1 MRRRAVLLGVLLCA
15 STVRA
20 AEVSFTLTVDYEIL
34 GRALRD
40 ALEADR
46 GGEAVLWGTR
56 TGCRSL
62 VLRDIGIEPGEGRVR
77 VVARGT
83 ARLGFGFLGFC
94 LAPVSWNG
102 YLASLATPEVSGDWQ
117 LWFRDL
123 DSHLY
128 DAERRRTVVAG
139 RLWELV
145 KGRLEDRLEA
155 FRFELAPPID
165 EAVAL
170 IRASAP
176 PEHLEPVLAALRT
189 FRPRGVAADADGVKV
204 QVAVDLPPP
213 PPPPAI
219 PVPEAPLTPEEL
231 QRWQAALESWDAFLV
246 FVIKD
251 LGLSGRDPTVR
262 NELFDLLLT
271 SRYELLAALAGEP
284 QPGVDPVRRLFLHA
298 WDRLHDVVHRAALR
312 GGLEG
317 RALRYA
323 TFLAAGDALA
333 AVDAAGPSLGLEIS
347 ADGLRRLARVLE
359 PEFAGDP
366 LAYSEEPDPALRELF
381 EFHEPN
387 AAPALDA
394 EPAAPPSAW
403 WWPGPRAAN
412 AADLPPPGT
421 LAALVR
427 RLDRWVPDNHEL
439 SEYRDAVDRLLDHV
453 AAEAR
458 QRNALDAR
466 VADTFPHLVKAVAW
480 QESCWRQFVR
490 RGGKVTYLLSSTGDI
505 GLMQVNR
512 RVWRGFFDL
521 RKLQWDIAYNGG
533 VGAEILA
540 QLLMRYGLK
549 EADERLGNAAR
560 ATYAAYNGGPSAYRR
575 YRLARVPRAQRAI
588 DRTFWEKYQ
597 AMASGQ
603 ALDFVLCAERWGRPQ
618 PTQLSTAPPGSTP
631 KCCIRSR
638 SCRAT
643 SAIASRHLSIASRPR
658 ASFV

>member
-15 STVRA
+15 STARA

-94 LAPVSWNG
+94 LAPVSWND

-176 PEHLEPVLAALRT
+176 PEHLEPVLVALRT

-333 AVDAAGPSLGLEIS
+333 AVDAAGPSLGLAS
-347 ADGLRRLARVLE
+347 C
-359 PEFAGDP
+359 
-366 LAYSEEPDPALRELF
+366 
-381 EFHEPN
+381 
-387 AAPALDA
+387 
-394 EPAAPPSAW
+394 PSA
-403 WWPGPRAAN
+403 PGRTPRPRSMRGPR
-412 AADLPPPGT
+412 
-421 LAALVR
+421 
-427 RLDRWVPDNHEL
+427 
-439 SEYRDAVDRLLDHV
+439 
-453 AAEAR
+453 
-458 QRNALDAR
+458 
-466 VADTFPHLVKAVAW
+466 
-480 QESCWRQFVR
+480 
-490 RGGKVTYLLSSTGDI
+490 
-505 GLMQVNR
+505 
-512 RVWRGFFDL
+512 
-521 RKLQWDIAYNGG
+521 
-533 VGAEILA
+533 
-540 QLLMRYGLK
+540 
-549 EADERLGNAAR
+549 
-560 ATYAAYNGGPSAYRR
+560 
-575 YRLARVPRAQRAI
+575 
-588 DRTFWEKYQ
+588 
-597 AMASGQ
+597 
-603 ALDFVLCAERWGRPQ
+603 
-618 PTQLSTAPPGSTP
+618 
-631 KCCIRSR
+631 
-638 SCRAT
+638 
-643 SAIASRHLSIASRPR
+643 RPR
-658 ASFV
+658 APGGGRVPGRPTPPTCRRPGRWPRWSGGSTAGSRTTTSCPSTGTRSTGCSTTWLPRPASGTRSTRGSRTRFRTWSRPSPGRRAAGGSSCAGAAK

>member
-333 AVDAAGPSLGLEIS
+333 AVDAAGP
-347 ADGLRRLARVLE
+347 
-359 PEFAGDP
+359 
-366 LAYSEEPDPALRELF
+366 
-381 EFHEPN
+381 
-387 AAPALDA
+387 
-394 EPAAPPSAW
+394 
-403 WWPGPRAAN
+403 
-412 AADLPPPGT
+412 PPPGT
-421 LAALVR
+421 LASLVR

-603 ALDFVLCAERWGRPQ
+603 A
-618 PTQLSTAPPGSTP
+618 
-631 KCCIRSR
+631 
-638 SCRAT
+638 
-643 SAIASRHLSIASRPR
+643 
-658 ASFV
+658 

>member
-1 MRRRAVLLGVLLCA
+1 MRRAVLLGVLLCA

-102 YLASLATPEVSGDWQ
+102 YLASLATPEVSGDWPAAVSRSRFAP
-117 LWFRDL
+117 L
-123 DSHLY
+123 
-128 DAERRRTVVAG
+128 RRRAAADGSGEPPLGAG
-139 RLWELV
+139 

-155 FRFELAPPID
+155 FRFDLAPPID

-189 FRPRGVAADADGVKV
+189 FHPRGVAADAAGVKV
-204 QVAVDLPPP
+204 QVAVDLP

-298 WDRLHDVVHRAALR
+298 WDRLHDVVRRAALG

-403 WWPGPRAAN
+403 WWPGPRAAH

-490 RGGKVTYLLSSTGDI
+490 RGGKVTYLLSPTGDV

-588 DRTFWEKYQ
+588 DRAFWEKYQ
-597 AMASGQ
+597 AMAAGQ

-631 KCCIRSR
+631 KCCISSR
-638 SCRAT
+638 SWRAT

>member
-34 GRALRD
+34 GRALGD
-40 ALEADR
+40 ALEAAL
-46 GGEAVLWGTR
+46 GGAAVLWGTG

-155 FRFELAPPID
+155 FRFDLAPPID

-189 FRPRGVAADADGVKV
+189 FRPRGVAADATGVKV
-204 QVAVDLPPP
+204 QVAVDLP

-231 QRWQAALESWDAFLV
+231 QRWQATLESWDAFLV
-246 FVIKD
+246 FVVKD
-251 LGLSGRDPTVR
+251 LGLSGQDPAVR
-262 NELFDLLLT
+262 NELLDLLLT

-284 QPGVDPVRRLFLHA
+284 QPGADPVRRLFLHA

-347 ADGLRRLARVLE
+347 ADGLRRLARLLD

-366 LAYSEEPDPALRELF
+366 LAYSEEPDPALRELL
-381 EFHEPN
+381 EFHEPRRIL
-387 AAPALDA
+387 PA
-394 EPAAPPSAW
+394 EPAPV
-403 WWPGPRAAN
+403 
-412 AADLPPPGT
+412 D
-421 LAALVR
+421 
-427 RLDRWVPDNHEL
+427 HE
-439 SEYRDAVDRLLDHV
+439 
-453 AAEAR
+453 
-458 QRNALDAR
+458 
-466 VADTFPHLVKAVAW
+466 
-480 QESCWRQFVR
+480 
-490 RGGKVTYLLSSTGDI
+490 
-505 GLMQVNR
+505 
-512 RVWRGFFDL
+512 
-521 RKLQWDIAYNGG
+521 
-533 VGAEILA
+533 
-540 QLLMRYGLK
+540 
-549 EADERLGNAAR
+549 
-560 ATYAAYNGGPSAYRR
+560 
-575 YRLARVPRAQRAI
+575 
-588 DRTFWEKYQ
+588 
-597 AMASGQ
+597 
-603 ALDFVLCAERWGRPQ
+603 
-618 PTQLSTAPPGSTP
+618 
-631 KCCIRSR
+631 
-638 SCRAT
+638 
-643 SAIASRHLSIASRPR
+643 
-658 ASFV
+658 SFSW